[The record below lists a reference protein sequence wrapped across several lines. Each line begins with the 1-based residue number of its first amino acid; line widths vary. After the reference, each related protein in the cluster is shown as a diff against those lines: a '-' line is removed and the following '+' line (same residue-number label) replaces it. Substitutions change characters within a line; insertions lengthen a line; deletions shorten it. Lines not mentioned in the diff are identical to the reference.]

1 MSKDIIKYNKMA
13 ILIDTSQHTVRGY
26 STKKGGEIFKATDGG
41 VPYPEGVINVLKHKM
56 SVTPKTQEE
65 KLKELKEH
73 YVKAISRLPYE
84 KFLEYIDSV
93 QEEKGLEK
101 KVSDEKQ
108 EKILDI
114 PETQRKLDVKKQE
127 PKKEPVYGLRDYL
140 SNKPEEENP
149 KARKPNYPYLT
160 EEELNMPVTNEEGIP
175 QPYDL
180 IVSIMKEVDDIS
192 KTLIEN
198 PRTKKQKE
206 SNAKKQEKIR
216 ELWKKRRSIIAPW
229 EDGVFNQN

>member
-1 MSKDIIKYNKMA
+1 MKN
-13 ILIDTSQHTVRGY
+13 ILSDEEAGFICKVSGNTIRGY
-26 STKKGGEIFKATDGG
+26 GTTKGGNIYQRKKG
-41 VPYPEGVINVLKHKM
+41 VPYPEGVINLLKLRMKIADKKGQKGEVDNLKEYYIKIISGEPCKKFKKYIAFERERLEKDERGLSQKVLKKTNSPLRNLEESSEHAKCQLKPEQDYNNPPRKN
-56 SVTPKTQEE
+56 SPKT
-65 KLKELKEH
+65 
-73 YVKAISRLPYE
+73 
-84 KFLEYIDSV
+84 
-93 QEEKGLEK
+93 
-101 KVSDEKQ
+101 
-108 EKILDI
+108 
-114 PETQRKLDVKKQE
+114 RKSK
-127 PKKEPVYGLRDYL
+127 
-140 SNKPEEENP
+140 
-149 KARKPNYPYLT
+149 YPYLT
-160 EEELNMPVTNEEGIP
+160 EEELNMPVTNKEGIP